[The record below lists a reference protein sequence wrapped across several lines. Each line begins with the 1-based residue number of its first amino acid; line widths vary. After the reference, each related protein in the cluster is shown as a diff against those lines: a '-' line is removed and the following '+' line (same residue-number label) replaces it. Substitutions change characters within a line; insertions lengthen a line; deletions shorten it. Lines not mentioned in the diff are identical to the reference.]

1 MTAVQ
6 AARAAARIRKDLGI
20 EPKMVHGRYGELKVL
35 VDGRI
40 VIEAGRA
47 SFLGILPSVDAIVGA
62 VRQGVGEQPRA

>member
-1 MTAVQ
+1 
-6 AARAAARIRKDLGI
+6 
-20 EPKMVHGRYGELKVL
+20 MVHGRYGELKVL